1 MPLRCPPPRG
11 DVNNPQA
18 KKDFIDVQPDARIPA
33 RHLRRSLRGVI
44 VGMRM
49 IPMVL
54 KVKCRRNMD
63 REYHAPRSPPPSARS
78 GCTAYAIAGGR
89 GRPSLAN

>member
-1 MPLRCPPPRG
+1 
-11 DVNNPQA
+11 
-18 KKDFIDVQPDARIPA
+18 
-33 RHLRRSLRGVI
+33 
-44 VGMRM
+44 MRM